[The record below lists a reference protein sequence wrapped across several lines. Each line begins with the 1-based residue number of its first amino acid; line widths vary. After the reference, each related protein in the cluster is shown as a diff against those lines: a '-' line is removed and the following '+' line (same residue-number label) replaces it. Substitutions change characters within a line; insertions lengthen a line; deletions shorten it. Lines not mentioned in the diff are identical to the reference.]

1 MLSSFSMVRV
11 GVLLATVGIG
21 MLTPSC
27 RSSNQAFV
35 QYQRPVHAHESP
47 PERLILAPPD
57 TLPTASDLRELGL
70 LTENQQ
76 LTSQLGLYT
85 SHHPKL
91 THIKNPES
99 RESNRKSWLQRLNV
113 NNDPTTAEYTPRR
126 EVPVLSTKRKIP
138 GIVKASLAG
147 GILSQGLLLLG
158 MASGTIWILAITL
171 PLASVLLGIAGL
183 AKISR
188 QREEYRGKGWAMSA
202 IMLATGALGLALV
215 AAAALATSETIWK

>member
-1 MLSSFSMVRV
+1 MLSSCSIVRV
-11 GVLLATVGIG
+11 GVLLATVSIG

-35 QYQRPVHAHESP
+35 QYQRPVHVRESP
-47 PERLILAPPD
+47 AERPGIVETD
-57 TLPTASDLRELGL
+57 TLPTAAAPGNLVF

-76 LTSQLGLYT
+76 LTNQSGSYP
-85 SHHPKL
+85 SHRPKP

-99 RESNRKSWLQRLNV
+99 HESIHKNWLHRINS
-113 NNDPTTAEYTPRR
+113 NDDPTTAEYAPRR
-126 EVPVLSTKRKIP
+126 EAPVLSTKRKVP
-138 GIVKASLAG
+138 GLVKASLAG
-147 GILSQGLLLLG
+147 GILSQGLVLLG
-158 MASGTIWILAITL
+158 AASGVIWILAMTL
-171 PLASVLLGIAGL
+171 PLASVLLGVAGL